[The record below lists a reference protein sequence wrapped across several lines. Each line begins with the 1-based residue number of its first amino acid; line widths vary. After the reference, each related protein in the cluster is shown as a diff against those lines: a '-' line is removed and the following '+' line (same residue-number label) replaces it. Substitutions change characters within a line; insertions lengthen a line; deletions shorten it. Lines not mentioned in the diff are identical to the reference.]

1 MKTTLTKQII
11 SIHTRNYQYTLRL
24 LFLIAYII
32 VSSPLRAA
40 EEENQEASPVLIVS
54 SYNPDVKVISENMD
68 AFYNVYEKSGL
79 PNQVIL
85 EDIHALNLPDCMSWK
100 GRLWDILKDYY
111 ADGKSPAAV
120 VLLGNEVSAAYF
132 SLDHDELKHTPV
144 MIGLTNSYIVKLP
157 EDSLTDLTKWEPTA
171 YDIRKDFKN
180 YNIIGGKI
188 YNYDIKKNL
197 DLINRFYKN
206 CDTLVFLS
214 DNTLGGII
222 MRSCFRQQ
230 TKNNHDYNIKY
241 IDGRVMSFMEVNR
254 YISNMPTDEVLLV
267 GTWRI
272 DRFNSFPVK
281 NTSYTLNVNN
291 PKLPVFSL
299 SNVGMG
305 HWPVAGYS
313 PKYETMGDSLAQG
326 IVEFLKTGKKKAP
339 ELVSNQY
346 TFDLKKLKELGL
358 SIDDFD
364 EDYNEVNP
372 PFSIFREY
380 KGSILSIILII
391 ISLASGLIVALILL
405 KRIKQQKQEI
415 IERNQQLAQA
425 KKDAEKAS
433 AMKSTFIANMSHE
446 IRTPLNAVIGFAQL
460 LTSKDFE
467 TTDEE
472 KAEFGEAIMMNSEL
486 LLKLVNDILDLSKF
500 DAGKMK
506 RTNEP
511 TDIVELLQMAATSA
525 SVNKSDAVEILT
537 TTPVD
542 SMVIDTDKNRLL
554 QVLSNLLSNAKK
566 CTKQGTITIALEKP
580 QEPNMLT
587 ISVTDTGCGIP
598 KDKAEV
604 IFERFKKLDEFKQGT
619 GLGLAITRSIIYNLG
634 GKIWVDTDYTDGA
647 RFMFTLP
654 VST

>member
-1 MKTTLTKQII
+1 MKTTLTKQAIP
-11 SIHTRNYQYTLRL
+11 IHTRNHQYTLRL

-32 VSSPLRAA
+32 VSSPFRAA

-54 SYNPDVKVISENMD
+54 SYNPDVKNISENMD

-85 EDIHALNLPDCMSWK
+85 EDIHAQNLPDCMNWK
-100 GRLWDILKDYY
+100 GLLKDIVKDYY
-111 ADGKSPAAV
+111 IHGKSPAAV

-132 SLDHDELKHTPV
+132 SLDHDELRHTPV

-157 EDSLTDLTKWEPTA
+157 EDPLTDLTKWEPTA
-171 YDIRKDFKN
+171 YDIRKNFKN
-180 YNIIGGKI
+180 YNIIGGKL

-230 TKNNHDYNIKY
+230 TQNNYDYNIKY

-305 HWPVAGYS
+305 HWPVAGYA

-326 IVEFLKTGKKKAP
+326 IIEFLKTGKKKAP

-358 SIDDFD
+358 SIDDFN

-380 KGSILSIILII
+380 KGSILSIVLII
-391 ISLASGLIVALILL
+391 ISLAGGLIMALILL

-415 IERNQQLAQA
+415 VERNQQLAQA

-506 RTNEP
+506 MTNEQ

-542 SMVIDTDKNRLL
+542 SMIIYTDKNRLL

-566 CTKQGTITIALEKP
+566 CTTQGTITIALEEP
-580 QEPNMLT
+580 QDPDMLT

-634 GKIWVDTDYTDGA
+634 GKIWVDTSYTDGA

-654 VST
+654 VNN